1 MNDTSILIV
10 EDEGI
15 VAEDLAC
22 KVRQLGYEVAGTTGT
37 GEEAIRLAR
46 EEQPDLVLMDI
57 RLAGA
62 MDGIEAAQH
71 ILKERKL
78 PILYLTAHSDS
89 TTAERA
95 QRADASGYI
104 LKPFDD
110 RDLRIQI
117 EMALHKYR
125 ADKQLRESETRYRLL
140 AETMLQGIVHQDANG
155 KIIAMNPAAQKI
167 LGKTDADFLG
177 SNSIDVEHHTIREN
191 GEVFPGME
199 HPSMVALRTG
209 QEVRDVVMG
218 VFNPK
223 RKEYRWIS
231 IEAVPVFFQK
241 KSMLTEVYT
250 VFEDITEKKRSEEMQ
265 GRLAA
270 IVTSAEDAIIGM
282 DLHNTI
288 QSWNTG
294 AENVFGYSAEEVIGQ
309 NISLLLPPGQKDEID
324 GILRKL
330 ANDTEISKFETFN
343 RKKDGTIIPVSLA
356 VSLIKDVGGKVIG
369 ASKIA
374 HDISGR
380 KQDEAERE
388 ATIECLRFINESS
401 STKELIHTAT
411 RFFKTLAGCEAVG
424 IRLKK
429 GDEYPF
435 YEALAFS
442 GAFLAAANQLCT
454 HEGDGARRYS
464 ESGNPMS
471 ACLCADVLA
480 TDTVHAGAN
489 FTAKGSFWCNSA
501 GELLSSMPTLAHP
514 DQSHRCCIKE
524 GFESMALIPFG
535 LGDKR
540 LGLLQVND
548 TQQGRFTLLN
558 ISLWER
564 LANHLAVALAKF
576 QADEALV
583 ALNTDLERKVQQRT
597 LELQE
602 MQQLY
607 LHSEKLAAIG
617 KLSASIAHEFNNPL
631 QGILSILNG
640 VKKRATMEEEDAE
653 LVDIA
658 IGEGKRISKLIRS
671 LQDFNRPSSGVV
683 AIMDVHQSLDSI
695 ILLHKNDFA
704 KKRIEVATDFS
715 PDLPPITA
723 VADQIKQVFFNLL
736 TNAADACQNRGGTIS
751 ISTVRENDKV
761 AIAIKDSGVG
771 IAPAELDNIFRPFYT
786 TKPEVKGI
794 GLGLSISYG
803 IVKKHKGEIRID
815 SSPGEGA
822 TFTVVLPI
830 ESDQA
835 ERFVTIGS
843 SSLRS

>member
-1 MNDTSILIV
+1 MNVTSILIV

-22 KVRQLGYEVAGTTGT
+22 KVRQLGYDVAGTTGT
-37 GEEAIRLAR
+37 GEEAIELAR
-46 EEQPDLVLMDI
+46 LEQPDLVLMDI
-57 RLAGA
+57 RLGGK

-78 PILYLTAHSDS
+78 PILYLTAHSD
-89 TTAERA
+89 TTTA
-95 QRADASGYI
+95 QRAQQADAYGYI

-117 EMALHKYR
+117 DMALHKYR
-125 ADKQLRESETRYRLL
+125 AENLLRESEARYRLL
-140 AETMLQGIVHQDANG
+140 AETMLQGIVHQDATG
-155 KIIAMNPAAQKI
+155 KVIAMNPAARRI
-167 LGKTDADFLG
+167 LGKTDEQLLG
-177 SNSIDVEHHTIREN
+177 SNSVDQEYHTIRET
-191 GEVFPGME
+191 GEVFPGTE
-199 HPSMVALRTG
+199 HPSMIALRTG

-223 RKEYRWIS
+223 LKEYRWIS
-231 IEAVPVFFQK
+231 IAAVPVFFK
-241 KSMLTEVYT
+241 KNSVPTEVYT
-250 VFEDITEKKRSEEMQ
+250 VFEDITERKRSEEMQ

-282 DLHNTI
+282 DLNNTI

-294 AENVFGYSAEEVIGQ
+294 AENIFGYTALETIGK
-309 NISLLLPPGQKDEID
+309 NINVLLPPGHKHEIDEI
-324 GILRKL
+324 LHKL
-330 ANDTEISKFETFN
+330 ASNEEIQKFEALN
-343 RKKDGTIIPVSLA
+343 LKKDGTIIPVSLA
-356 VSLIKDVGGKVIG
+356 VSLIRDADGKVIG

-374 HDISGR
+374 HDISRR
-380 KQDEAERE
+380 KQAEAERE
-388 ATIECLRFINESS
+388 ATIECLRFINES
-401 STKELIHTAT
+401 TTIKELIHTAT
-411 RFFKTLAGCEAVG
+411 TFFKMLSGCEAVG
-424 IRLKK
+424 IRLKN
-429 GDEYPF
+429 GDDYPLCEGLGF
-435 YEALAFS
+435 PEAFC
-442 GAFLAAANQLCT
+442 AAGKPIFN
-454 HEGDGARRYS
+454 
-464 ESGNPMS
+464 
-471 ACLCADVLA
+471 CLCGNVLA
-480 TDTVHAGAN
+480 TDIAHAGAC
-489 FTAKGSFWCNSA
+489 FTEKGSFWCNSA
-501 GELLSSMPTLAHP
+501 DELLSSMPTSEHA
-514 DQSHRCCIKE
+514 DRSHRCCIRE

-535 LGDKR
+535 LGEER
-540 LGLLQVND
+540 LGLLQLND
-548 TQQGRFTLLN
+548 RSQGRVTLPSIL
-558 ISLWER
+558 LWER
-564 LANHLAVALAKF
+564 LANYLAVALAKF
-576 QADEALV
+576 QAEEALV
-583 ALNTDLERKVQQRT
+583 ALNVDLELKVKQRT

-631 QGILSILNG
+631 QGIMSILNG
-640 VKKRATMEEEDAE
+640 VKKRSTMEEEDAE

-671 LQDFNRPSSGVV
+671 LQDFNRPSSGVF
-683 AIMDVHQSLDSI
+683 AIMDIHQSLDAI

-704 KKRIEVATDFS
+704 KKRIEVKTYYA

-736 TNAADACQNRGGTIS
+736 TNAADACQNRGGIIT
-751 ISTVRENDKV
+751 ISTVRENSKV
-761 AIAIKDSGVG
+761 TIAIKDSGVG
-771 IAPAELDNIFRPFYT
+771 IAPADRDNIFRPFYT

-815 SSPGEGA
+815 SMPGKGA

-835 ERFVTIGS
+835 ECFLAPGS
-843 SSLRS
+843 SSR

>member
-22 KVRQLGYEVAGTTGT
+22 KIRQLGYDVAGTTGT
-37 GEEAIRLAR
+37 GEEAIELAR
-46 EEQPDLVLMDI
+46 LVQPDLVLMDI

-71 ILKERKL
+71 ILKERNL
-78 PILYLTAHSDS
+78 PILYLTAHSDT

-125 ADKQLRESETRYRLL
+125 AEKQLRESEARYRLL
-140 AETMLQGIVHQDANG
+140 AETMLQGIVHQDATG

-167 LGKTDADFLG
+167 LGKTDTDFLG
-177 SNSIDVEHHTIREN
+177 SNSVAEEHHTIREN
-191 GEVFPGME
+191 GEVFPGIE
-199 HPSMVALRTG
+199 HPSMVALQTG
-209 QEVRDVVMG
+209 LEVRDVVMG

-223 RKEYRWIS
+223 LKQYRWIS
-231 IEAVPVFFQK
+231 TEAVPVFFNK
-241 KSMLTEVYT
+241 KSAPTEVYT
-250 VFEDITEKKRSEEMQ
+250 VFEDITQ
-265 GRLAA
+265 
-270 IVTSAEDAIIGM
+270 
-282 DLHNTI
+282 
-288 QSWNTG
+288 
-294 AENVFGYSAEEVIGQ
+294 
-309 NISLLLPPGQKDEID
+309 
-324 GILRKL
+324 
-330 ANDTEISKFETFN
+330 
-343 RKKDGTIIPVSLA
+343 
-356 VSLIKDVGGKVIG
+356 
-369 ASKIA
+369 
-374 HDISGR
+374 R

-388 ATIECLRFINESS
+388 AMIECLRFINESAT
-401 STKELIHTAT
+401 TKDLIHAAT
-411 RFFKTLAGCEAVG
+411 TFFKMLSGCEAVG

-429 GDEYPF
+429 GDDYPF
-435 YEALAFS
+435 YEALGFSDAF
-442 GAFLAAANQLCT
+442 FAAGNRICAHDIN
-454 HEGDGARRYS
+454 GAREYNKDC
-464 ESGNPMS
+464 NPMS
-471 ACLCADVLA
+471 DCLCGDVLA
-480 TDTVHAGAN
+480 ADSAQAGAR
-489 FTAKGSFWCNSA
+489 FTAMGSFWCNSA
-501 GELLSSMPTLAHP
+501 GELLSSMPNMENAEH
-514 DQSHRCCIKE
+514 SRRCCIRE

-535 LGDKR
+535 LGEKR
-540 LGLLQVND
+540 LGLLQLND
-548 TQQGRFTLLN
+548 RHQGRFTLQR

-576 QADEALV
+576 QAEEALIT
-583 ALNTDLERKVQQRT
+583 LNAELELKVQQRT

-617 KLSASIAHEFNNPL
+617 KLSASIAHEFNNPM

-640 VKKRATMEEEDAE
+640 VKKRATMEVEDTE

-658 IGEGKRISKLIRS
+658 IDEGKRISKLIRS

-683 AIMDVHQSLDSI
+683 AVMDVHQSLDSI
-695 ILLHKNDFA
+695 ILLHKNDFVN
-704 KKRIEVATDFS
+704 KRIEVTTDYA
-715 PDLPPITA
+715 PDLPSIAA

-736 TNAADACQNRGGTIS
+736 TNAADACQNRGGSITIS
-751 ISTVRENDKV
+751 TERENNKV
-761 AIAIKDSGVG
+761 AIAIKDSGIG

-803 IVKKHKGEIRID
+803 IVKKHKGEIRIA
-815 SSPGEGA
+815 STPGKGA

-830 ESDQA
+830 KSDQS
-835 ERFVTIGS
+835 ECFITPGS
-843 SSLRS
+843 SSR